1 MTSIPGTFSHRWRGP
16 AEGFV
21 VRTDDGVRIVG
32 TGLGEPRS
40 DRPAVIVAHGLMGWH
55 RKPRIAAFA
64 ERLTSW
70 STVFA
75 MDLRGHGRSG
85 GVCDY
90 GGAEIADIE
99 AVRELASGRG
109 HRTIVTIGTSMGAIA
124 AIRHGAL
131 FGEVAAVVAISSLA
145 SWDWHAAAHPRAR
158 RNMTALIGTTGG
170 RATLRALGVRL
181 PPRWEPPESPL
192 DVIGKI
198 APTPV
203 VLVHGTDDRLFPP
216 VHAERLF
223 EAAGE
228 PKRLLLG
235 DGFGHAED
243 GLTPAFAARLSR
255 TIHEVVELPWSR

>member
-1 MTSIPGTFSHRWRGP
+1 MTSIQGGLFHRWRVP
-16 AEGFV
+16 AEGFEV
-21 VRTDDGVRIVG
+21 WTDDGVAIVG
-32 TGLGEPRS
+32 TRLGDPDPS
-40 DRPAVIVAHGLMGWH
+40 RPGVVLSHGLMGWH

-75 MDLRGHGRSG
+75 MDLRGHGRSD

-99 AVRELASGRG
+99 AVRTLASDRG

-124 AIRHGAL
+124 TIRHGAL
-131 FGEVAAVVAISSLA
+131 LGGVAAVVAISSLA
-145 SWDWHAAAHPRAR
+145 SWDWHAAAHPRVR
-158 RNMTALIGTTGG
+158 RNMTALIGTAGG
-170 RATLRALGVRL
+170 RVTLRALGVRL
-181 PPRWEPPESPL
+181 PATWEPPESPL

-203 VLVHGTDDRLFPP
+203 VIVHGTDDRLFPP
-216 VHAERLF
+216 DHARRLF

-235 DGFGHAED
+235 EGFGHAED
-243 GLTPAFAARLSR
+243 GLTSAFATRLTG
-255 TIHEVVELPWSR
+255 TIHEVLELPWSG

>member
-1 MTSIPGTFSHRWRGP
+1 MTSIQGMLSHRWRVP
-16 AEGFV
+16 AEAFEV
-21 VRTDDGVRIVG
+21 WTEDGVRIFG
-32 TGLGEPRS
+32 TRLGDP
-40 DRPAVIVAHGLMGWH
+40 DPGRPAVVLAHGLMGWH
-55 RKPRIAAFA
+55 RKPRIAGFG
-64 ERLTSW
+64 ERLTTW
-70 STVFA
+70 STVYA

-99 AVRELASGRG
+99 AVRELASDRG
-109 HRTIVTIGTSMGAIA
+109 HRTIVTIGTSMGAITT
-124 AIRHGAL
+124 IRHGAL
-131 FGEVAAVVAISSLA
+131 LGGVAAVVAISSLA
-145 SWDWHAAAHPRAR
+145 SWDWHAAAHPRTR
-158 RNMTALIGTTGG
+158 RNMTAAIGTAAG
-170 RATLRALGVRL
+170 RSALRALGVRL
-181 PPRWEPPESPL
+181 PAQWHRPESPL

-243 GLTPAFAARLSR
+243 GMTAAFADRLIR
-255 TIHEVVELPWSR
+255 TIHEVLEVPWSG